1 MYAIVNK
8 NTFFHNVPNEHE
20 NTSRQ
25 GKNGKLRKAGVTSGR
40 ENGQVVVTAVS
51 RLPYT
56 GSLNSIFLYS
66 CMLQEQ
72 QRSEKSSNYQDSKL

>member
-1 MYAIVNK
+1 MYTIVNK
-8 NTFFHNVPNEHE
+8 NTFFPNVATEHE

-25 GKNGKLRKAGVTSGR
+25 GKNGKLRKARVTNGG

-56 GSLNSIFLYS
+56 
-66 CMLQEQ
+66 
-72 QRSEKSSNYQDSKL
+72 